1 MEVAEDGS
9 FGDSLALAPGA
20 WTLTLTL
27 DGDDEPLTRDV
38 TVAAPEGLAGT
49 LRVGAAASY
58 LEIDEDQVPKPDVS
72 GRIAQAGTDIGLS
85 AQRAL
90 RIRVG
95 NAGAVSLSI
104 NGVNLG
110 AMGGSGAVVEWQ
122 ITRL

>member
-1 MEVAEDGS
+1 MEG
-9 FGDSLALAPGA
+9 L
-20 WTLTLTL
+20 
-27 DGDDEPLTRDV
+27 DEPITRDL
-38 TVAAPEGLAGT
+38 TISPPDGLAGT

-95 NAGAVSLSI
+95 NAGAVSLTI
-104 NGVNLG
+104 NGINLG
-110 AMGGSGAVVEWQ
+110 TMGGSGAVVEWQ